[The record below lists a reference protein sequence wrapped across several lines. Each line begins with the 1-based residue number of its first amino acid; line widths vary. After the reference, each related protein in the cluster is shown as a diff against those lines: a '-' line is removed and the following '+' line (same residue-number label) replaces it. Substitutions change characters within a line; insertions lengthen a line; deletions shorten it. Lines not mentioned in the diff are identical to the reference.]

1 VRTPDFTL
9 RDQDGRPVSMR
20 ALRGRP
26 AVVTFLYSRCEDS
39 CPAEAQQVK
48 GALDDLG
55 RDVPVLAISVKP
67 EEDTRASARHFIEEQ
82 GMTGRMDF
90 VLGSRPELARL
101 WKGFAISPQ
110 TERVEHQARIA
121 LIDGEGYQRVG
132 FPLDQATP
140 ERIAHD
146 LRELGA

>member
-1 VRTPDFTL
+1 
-9 RDQDGRPVSMR
+9 MR

-55 RDVPVLAISVKP
+55 RDVPVLAVSVKP
-67 EEDTRASARHFIEEQ
+67 EEDTPASARRFIEEQ

-90 VLGSRPELARL
+90 VLGSRPQLARL
-101 WKGFAISPQ
+101 WRGFAISPQ
-110 TERVEHQARIA
+110 TENVEHQARIA
-121 LIDGEGYQRVG
+121 LIDAQGYQRVG

-140 ERIAHD
+140 ERISHD